1 MFSAWAAMMGIRMEF
16 TSPEI
21 LNWLEHSDDEAVD
34 ALSFGVVR
42 IDEGGRATRYNA
54 YESRQA
60 GLAKAEVL
68 DQVFFD
74 QIAPCMNN
82 RMVAGRFAESR
93 QTESALDT
101 IIDYVLA
108 FRSAITP
115 VQLRLLYSPSFT
127 CHYLLIQRL

>member
-1 MFSAWAAMMGIRMEF
+1 MEF

-21 LNWLEHSDDEAVD
+21 FDWLERSDDEAVD

-42 IDEGGRATRYNA
+42 MDEHGQATLYNT

-60 GLAKAEVL
+60 GLPKTEVL
-68 DQVFFD
+68 NQVFFE

-82 RMVAGRFAESR
+82 LMVAGRFAESR
-93 QTESALDT
+93 HAKSTLDT

-108 FRSAITP
+108 FRSTVVP
-115 VQLRLLYSPSFT
+115 VKLRLLYSPGVA
-127 CHYLLIQRL
+127 CHYLLIHRL